1 MTGPWDGWPVSLRP
15 VCRDHRCMR
24 TRSRSPLLL
33 VLATVLLS
41 ALAPSASAA
50 TLPSETAIA
59 AAEKGALTLTNK
71 RRTDRGLIALQWD
84 QRLGELARDRA
95 EYMARTGT
103 FSHTQDGMS
112 PFQMMTERD
121 ITWYGG
127 GEIIAWNTASD
138 VDQSKDV
145 AVQGWMDS
153 PPHKS
158 IMLSTGFNY
167 VGFGLAI
174 SPTTGR
180 RYWAGVYL
188 KGPDR
193 TGAWTRFE
201 SVTKSAVDA
210 TQSRVRIDWSGGD
223 TKLQALTAG
232 LRDYEIQARRSGGTW
247 TLYPVTTT
255 SVLTRT
261 WARGVKYEIRVRA
274 RDKNGN
280 WGGWKTSTITP

>member
-1 MTGPWDGWPVSLRP
+1 MDGSWDGWLVSPGRP
-15 VCRDHRCMR
+15 RRDHRCMR

-33 VLATVLLS
+33 LLATVMLA
-41 ALAPSASAA
+41 ALAPAASAA

-59 AAEKGALTLTNK
+59 AAENGALTLTNK
-71 RRTDRGLIALQWD
+71 RRTDRGLVALRWD
-84 QRLGELARDRA
+84 QRLGDLARDRA

-103 FSHTQDGMS
+103 FSHTQDGKS
-112 PFQMMTERD
+112 PFQMMTERG

-138 VDQSKDV
+138 VNQSKDV
-145 AVQGWMDS
+145 AVKSWMDS
-153 PPHKS
+153 APHKA
-158 IMLSTGFNY
+158 IMLSTSFNY

-193 TGAWTRFE
+193 TGAWSRID
-201 SVTKSAVDA
+201 SVTKTKVDA
-210 TQSRVRIDWSGGD
+210 TRSKVKIDWSGGD
-223 TKLQALTAG
+223 TKLQTLTSG
-232 LRDYEIQARRSGGTW
+232 LRDYDSQARRVGGAW
-247 TLYPVTTT
+247 TIYPLTTG
-255 SVLTRT
+255 SVVTRT
-261 WARGVKYEIRVRA
+261 WTRGVTYEFRVRA